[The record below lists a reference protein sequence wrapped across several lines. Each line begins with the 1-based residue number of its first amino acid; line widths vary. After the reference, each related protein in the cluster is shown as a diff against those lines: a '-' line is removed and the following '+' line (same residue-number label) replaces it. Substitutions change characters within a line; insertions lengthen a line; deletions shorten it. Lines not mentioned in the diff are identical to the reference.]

1 MPFEDGLCEVVKI
14 AFATLAL
21 IAKPVFTAVVMA
33 VPTVTVR
40 STMRTFDP
48 FGPPQLVY
56 FLVAKAIINDFMDAN
71 QHSIFISKLITNLK
85 PKLSLVLYHA
95 LKNSSLLSMSTTTR
109 PKILITGAT
118 GQVGSK
124 TIDFMLLNKDIELV
138 AAVRSP
144 EKAISFTAQG
154 IKTVILDFDD
164 ERTHLPAFSGID
176 RVLIVTGYTVDMLRQ
191 SKALLDNAKKAGVQH
206 VVHLGACGR
215 DDTTVAHWAWHQ
227 LIERYIEWSGFSYTH
242 LRPETFMQNVLSYG
256 GKKAIED
263 GIIHAYVEGARLS
276 WVDVED
282 VAQVA
287 ALALAHPD
295 VHGGQTYRL
304 GYDAITFD
312 EMAALMT
319 SIVGKP
325 FRYEPLS
332 PELFLRA
339 MVDAGAEMAY
349 MGCVYD
355 HWKRYA
361 AGTIPG
367 ADDTFNNFPDIVGKQ
382 PTKWADFIEKHKAE
396 FDY

>member
-1 MPFEDGLCEVVKI
+1 ML
-14 AFATLAL
+14 
-21 IAKPVFTAVVMA
+21 
-33 VPTVTVR
+33 
-40 STMRTFDP
+40 
-48 FGPPQLVY
+48 
-56 FLVAKAIINDFMDAN
+56 N
-71 QHSIFISKLITNLK
+71 
-85 PKLSLVLYHA
+85 
-95 LKNSSLLSMSTTTR
+95 TTI

-124 TIDFMLLNKDIELV
+124 TIDFLLSNKEVELV

-144 EKAISFTAQG
+144 EKAAPFTAKG
-154 IKTVILDFDD
+154 IATVILDFDD
-164 ERTHLPAFSGID
+164 ESTHLTALKDID

-191 SKALLDNAKKAGVQH
+191 SKVLLDNAKKAGVQH

-256 GKKAIED
+256 GKRTIEN

-276 WVDVED
+276 WVDVDD

-287 ALALAHPD
+287 ALALSHPEI
-295 VHGGQTYRL
+295 HGKQTYRL

-312 EMAALMT
+312 EMAELMT
-319 SIVGKP
+319 FVVGKP
-325 FRYEPLS
+325 FHYEPLS
-332 PELFLRA
+332 PEVFLQQMR
-339 MVDAGAEMAY
+339 DSGAEMAY
-349 MGCVYD
+349 MNCVYN

-367 ADDTFNNFPDIVGKQ
+367 ADDTFDNFFGITGKQ
-382 PTKWADFIEKHKAE
+382 PVKWIDFIKKHKAE